1 MTPDSSNQ
9 AQMALWIEM
18 VDMANVYD
26 AASTDLL
33 EGAAVE
39 IILALVEA
47 GAAVTPERRASL
59 VAVGALM
66 LRLGQ
71 NAGADRQEATARMLK
86 LLGIAP
92 NDKLSP
98 GNG

>member
-1 MTPDSSNQ
+1 MIPDSSNQ

-18 VDMANVYD
+18 VDMANIYD
-26 AASTDLL
+26 TASTDLL

-47 GAAVTPERRASL
+47 GAAVTPQRRASL
-59 VAVGALM
+59 VTVGALM

-71 NAGADRQEATARMLK
+71 NAGADRQAATARMLK

-92 NDKLSP
+92 SDKLSP